1 MFKDFKIKINAIPRV
16 KKITPKMIDDLTH
29 EILNASTT
37 FLLCNAFKAPYIISG
52 FYSSLLFSIFKYLFL
67 NIFILYCFTGFSA
80 SFNSLNIMKNQS
92 MHKAFM
98 QEKYILKN
106 MPIVHVNVWK
116 GFSNEAKKKVI
127 EGITKVFVE
136 LGIPKEAVEIVI
148 HEIPMENWGI
158 NGEQASEKFKYIKAP

>member
-1 MFKDFKIKINAIPRV
+1 
-16 KKITPKMIDDLTH
+16 
-29 EILNASTT
+29 
-37 FLLCNAFKAPYIISG
+37 
-52 FYSSLLFSIFKYLFL
+52 
-67 NIFILYCFTGFSA
+67 
-80 SFNSLNIMKNQS
+80 